1 MLFLFYQHLK
11 CVFLFIFCFFWIKRI
26 GDRNI
31 WGSSRLAMLQPA
43 RKWAPSQIFYRC
55 HLIISWRYSSSLSLI
70 HIHRQISFIIV
81 IQLIWFWYLKCDWSE
96 GTDVSVKVLSSARE
110 DWAPETR
117 QIEVVKEQIEGL
129 SVRTKGKNPEVS
141 LDEDRSAQAAWIRQY
156 MEREEEEEEDEVLTF
171 SLVYFRPCLS
181 PFFFYFFFLLVCFV
195 LICTRMCS
203 LMAWYISVR
212 TRVRDIPTLN

>member
-1 MLFLFYQHLK
+1 MYFSSFF
-11 CVFLFIFCFFWIKRI
+11 VFWIKRI

-70 HIHRQISFIIV
+70 HFHWQISFIIV
-81 IQLIWFWYLKCDWSE
+81 IQLIWFWYLKCDWLE

-110 DWAPETR
+110 DWAPEAR

-156 MEREEEEEEDEVLTF
+156 MEREEEEEDEVLTF
-171 SLVYFRPCLS
+171 FFGLLPFLS
-181 PFFFYFFFLLVCFV
+181 FSFFIFNYFFLLLCFV
-195 LICTRMCS
+195 LICTRICS

-212 TRVRDIPTLN
+212 ISWLEISPP